1 MFNDNF
7 TIGEFSESSPASR
20 WGEYL
25 DEAIWKRIE
34 AYVVWRWG
42 QRQVEWVVHG
52 EGLFVPPLKPTTITT
67 VERFGSDWEPYQ
79 PARTPFGIELPEG
92 YFRLQG
98 IAGLNVE
105 PPADVLQAYTRLVE
119 YLDGIREEGHVG
131 AVNVTDSLPGV
142 SLSVRRPAQALA
154 RALEY
159 SGAADLLKA
168 YRYV

>member
-7 TIGEFSESSPASR
+7 TIGEFSESNPASR
-20 WGEYL
+20 WGYYTE
-25 DEAIWKRIE
+25 ESIWKRIE

-42 QRQVEWVVHG
+42 QRQVEWIVHG
-52 EGLFVPPLKPTTITT
+52 QGVFVPPLKPVTITS
-67 VERFGSDWEPYQ
+67 VDRFGSDWEPYQ
-79 PARTPFGIELPEG
+79 PSRTPFGIELPEG
-92 YFRLQG
+92 YYRLQG

-105 PPADVLQAYTRLVE
+105 PPSDVLEAYTRLSE
-119 YLDGIREEGHVG
+119 YLAEIKGEGHMG
-131 AVNVTDSLPGV
+131 ATSVEDAVPGV
-142 SLSVRRPAQALA
+142 SFNIRRPAQALS

>member
-1 MFNDNF
+1 M
-7 TIGEFSESSPASR
+7 
-20 WGEYL
+20 
-25 DEAIWKRIE
+25 
-34 AYVVWRWG
+34 
-42 QRQVEWVVHG
+42 
-52 EGLFVPPLKPTTITT
+52 
-67 VERFGSDWEPYQ
+67 
-79 PARTPFGIELPEG
+79 
-92 YFRLQG
+92 QG